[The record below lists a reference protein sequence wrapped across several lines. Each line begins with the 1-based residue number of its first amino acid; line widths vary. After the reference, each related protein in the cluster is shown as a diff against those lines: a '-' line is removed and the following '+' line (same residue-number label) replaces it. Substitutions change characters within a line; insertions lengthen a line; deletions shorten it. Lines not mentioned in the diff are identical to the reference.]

1 MVDRGCWR
9 GGAQECCL
17 GTRPSRS
24 RDWGASAFCKS
35 SLTERP
41 ISNNYSTGFSAIE
54 MPGREELVQ
63 APHLISHRQ
72 RQSDGNNRGS
82 LESDLEV
89 KGSISH
95 YWFTE
100 LAA

>member
-1 MVDRGCWR
+1 
-9 GGAQECCL
+9 
-17 GTRPSRS
+17 
-24 RDWGASAFCKS
+24 
-35 SLTERP
+35 
-41 ISNNYSTGFSAIE
+41 
-54 MPGREELVQ
+54 MPGREELAQ